1 MPFSRAWNFR
11 FAEVMQA
18 KLPRELRDMVYACL
32 WDEHS
37 LTCRYS
43 GSPIR
48 LVAGGIVD
56 VDETDIMNMCD
67 DSIMPHFL
75 CSGYVERATAS
86 ESVHA
91 LYNAS
96 HGHDAVRA
104 STQNLHDALFEDR
117 FHVVL
122 QPSTIMREVSI
133 YCKLDPYRTPPL
145 HHKLSKD
152 CHHSGSETLYIDQ
165 ARLKANLKVLDIIK
179 DKKNFRLE
187 ILLLQRNF
195 RPSVLAQSLEAFR
208 DVRKTFIEQ
217 GAVVQI
223 IWSYDTKGT
232 PLYGDCH
239 FEIFTRI
246 DDYFDMSQARW
257 AKRFKKFVMAVRNL
271 GAHIGWQL
279 Y

>member
-1 MPFSRAWNFR
+1 MP
-11 FAEVMQA
+11 V
-18 KLPRELRDMVYACL
+18 

-43 GSPIR
+43 GSPVR
-48 LVAGGIVD
+48 LVVGEIVD

-67 DSIMPHFL
+67 NSILPHFL
-75 CSGYVERATAS
+75 CSEYVGRATAS

-91 LYNAS
+91 LYKAL

-117 FHVVL
+117 FHVGL
-122 QPSTIMREVSI
+122 QPFTVMREFRI
-133 YCKLDPYRTPPL
+133 YCKLDRRTPPL
-145 HHKLSKD
+145 RHELTKD
-152 CHHSGSETLYIDQ
+152 CHHSGPETIYIDQ
-165 ARLKANLKVLDIIK
+165 ARLKADLKALDIIK
-179 DKKNFRLE
+179 DKKNFKLE
-187 ILLLQRNF
+187 ILLLQRNI
-195 RPSVLAQSLEAFR
+195 RPSVLAESFEVFR

-223 IWSYDTKGT
+223 IWSYDTKET
-232 PLYGDCH
+232 PLYGEFH
-239 FEIFTRI
+239 FEIFTRV

-257 AKRFKKFVMAVRNL
+257 AKRFKKFFMAVRNL
-271 GAHIGWQL
+271 GAHIGCQL